1 MKILWPVVEA
11 RSMHAPG
18 VDSQHSLN
26 SSHKARVWTNQN
38 IISSWKILLT
48 PQINRNA
55 LSGAKLLEGYSGV
68 SKIEQPC
75 YNAC

>member
-1 MKILWPVVEA
+1 
-11 RSMHAPG
+11 MHAFG
-18 VDSQHSLN
+18 VDSQHSWN
-26 SSHKARVWTNQN
+26 SSHKARVWTNRN

-68 SKIEQPC
+68 TEIERPCCNGYYQP
-75 YNAC
+75 